1 MLFQRAGDRGEAAVS
16 EVENEGRL
24 LVQHRCSQ
32 KVPQPPEFLWAWGRA
47 LRPHGKSRGSGLT
60 LRLVFT
66 GQAGEKWMFYLKC
79 YGNCR
84 EIMPV
89 EGSSQSLFLFTRDKK
104 RMQQN
109 QKFCKF
115 ISFYFITARFMNWK
129 RSLSNLTQFPSGIIR
144 FNFFNTQTY
153 CFFKISWDFSLCTT
167 IVKPDTQ
174 LLG

>member
-1 MLFQRAGDRGEAAVS
+1 MLPEGPAAPGVALGMGPGSATARKEQRIWLDSQIGVYRAGRGKVDVLLEVLWKLPRNNACRRQFS
-16 EVENEGRL
+16 ESISV
-24 LVQHRCSQ
+24 H
-32 KVPQPPEFLWAWGRA
+32 K
-47 LRPHGKSRGSGLT
+47 
-60 LRLVFT
+60 
-66 GQAGEKWMFYLKC
+66 GQ
-79 YGNCR
+79 
-84 EIMPV
+84 
-89 EGSSQSLFLFTRDKK
+89 K

-109 QKFCKF
+109 QKFCKL

-167 IVKPDTQ
+167 IVKPDTR